1 MDVINEEFTN
11 LHEAKNMMESRGKEK
26 DLVYEQKIALEY
38 LEKVSKI
45 SKSNLKAIV
54 EDLQKITILKPRYI
68 ALIVNMMPDT
78 DTEVNALFSKEMT
91 KLTSAEIKQIIDIVK
106 KYKK

>member
-1 MDVINEEFTN
+1 MDVITEDFTN
-11 LHEAKNMMESRGKEK
+11 LHEAKNIMAARAKEK

-45 SKSNLKAIV
+45 SKKSLEDIIA
-54 EDLQKITILKPRYI
+54 DLQKITILKPRYV

-78 DTEVNALFSKEMT
+78 ENEVNALFSKEMT
-91 KLTSAEIKQIIDIVK
+91 KLTSAEIKQIISIVK

>member
-11 LHEAKNMMESRGKEK
+11 LHEAKNQMEKRSKEK

-45 SKSNLKAIV
+45 SKTNLKAVID
-54 EDLQKITILKPRYI
+54 DLTKITILKPRYI

-78 DTEVNALFSKEMT
+78 DNEINALFSKEMT